1 MIKKLLWEYIK
12 QNKIKSI
19 LCILALVVSIL
30 LSLTPAQLIRII
42 TDDYLDRNNMAVLVI
57 LICAYVLSYV
67 LYGLSNF
74 LKNYLLL
81 SFSQYYFAYVRKA
94 MINHYSKIDY
104 RLLTDV
110 DIGTYEGYFG
120 NDLNSLNSLFED
132 GIIDMISDLFKMV
145 GILISLYM
153 YSYIFGLIV
162 TAILPLIILMTLFFQ
177 RRMLKAQKK
186 VKSCDGNA
194 NEILFESIEN
204 IEQIKINKAYKYS
217 KNRYETILN
226 TNYKESQKS
235 YFYDAIFSPIMQ
247 MIRCI
252 LIATIV
258 LVSGLKPDIFNMTVG
273 MIISSLSL
281 ISDLF
286 SPIENIGMEIQTIQ
300 QSKWFTRFS
309 LRRFNNNDE
318 IKGYSIEIKSC
329 SFKYEDKDVLSNF
342 NLDIKEKDKILLKGE
357 SGKGKSTLM
366 KLILGLLKP
375 NEGDVTIGGKPS
387 FLLNEEERNRLFSIV
402 YQDPFF
408 NGGTIYEE
416 MTLLNDS
423 ISKESVFDA
432 LNKMGLSKIKDI
444 DIKLN
449 PNEYS
454 SGELQLFNI
463 ARILLKDSSII
474 CLDEMNSKIDS
485 ITNKQIISL
494 INNLFKDKT
503 IISINHFGE
512 SINNVKIVEL

>member
-204 IEQIKINKAYKYS
+204 IGQIKINKAYKYS
-217 KNRYETILN
+217 KNRYETI
-226 TNYKESQKS
+226 
-235 YFYDAIFSPIMQ
+235 
-247 MIRCI
+247 
-252 LIATIV
+252 
-258 LVSGLKPDIFNMTVG
+258 
-273 MIISSLSL
+273 
-281 ISDLF
+281 
-286 SPIENIGMEIQTIQ
+286 
-300 QSKWFTRFS
+300 
-309 LRRFNNNDE
+309 
-318 IKGYSIEIKSC
+318 
-329 SFKYEDKDVLSNF
+329 FKY
-342 NLDIKEKDKILLKGE
+342 
-357 SGKGKSTLM
+357 
-366 KLILGLLKP
+366 
-375 NEGDVTIGGKPS
+375 
-387 FLLNEEERNRLFSIV
+387 
-402 YQDPFF
+402 
-408 NGGTIYEE
+408 
-416 MTLLNDS
+416 
-423 ISKESVFDA
+423 
-432 LNKMGLSKIKDI
+432 
-444 DIKLN
+444 
-449 PNEYS
+449 
-454 SGELQLFNI
+454 
-463 ARILLKDSSII
+463 
-474 CLDEMNSKIDS
+474 
-485 ITNKQIISL
+485 
-494 INNLFKDKT
+494 
-503 IISINHFGE
+503 
-512 SINNVKIVEL
+512 